1 MRGPSSLPP
10 CLLSV
15 SFLVPFV
22 CIPLFC
28 LLPSESS
35 APSYFS
41 LKGGRERGREGGR
54 EGGERVGWRKGRND
68 GEWEGW
74 RLRGRE
80 EESEGGMDIAK
91 EYERG
96 RELLQ
101 QMERRPAGRGGGWNE
116 EHREEGREKVSESAR
131 NGGSDE

>member
-1 MRGPSSLPP
+1 MT
-10 CLLSV
+10 
-15 SFLVPFV
+15 
-22 CIPLFC
+22 
-28 LLPSESS
+28 ES
-35 APSYFS
+35 
-41 LKGGRERGREGGR
+41 GR
-54 EGGERVGWRKGRND
+54 D
-68 GEWEGW
+68 GEEGW
-74 RLRGRE
+74 RLRGQE
-80 EESEGGMDIAK
+80 EESEGGMEIAK